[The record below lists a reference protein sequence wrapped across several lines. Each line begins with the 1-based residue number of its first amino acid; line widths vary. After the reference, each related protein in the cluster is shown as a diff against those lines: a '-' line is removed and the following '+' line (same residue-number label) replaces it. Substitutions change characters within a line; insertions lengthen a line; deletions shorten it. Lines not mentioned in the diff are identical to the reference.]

1 MGAISRHSGLCL
13 VLSFMT
19 DTEIKKHRLVV
30 GVTGASGALY
40 AKLLFDKLL
49 QIHEQIDACGVIFS
63 SSATRVW
70 DYELDKAGIP
80 PLPWP
85 VYDPGDYFAPMASGS
100 AAYRT
105 MIICP
110 ATMGVTGR
118 IASGLANDLIT
129 RAADVVLKERG
140 RLVLVVREMPYSL
153 IHLKNM
159 QLLTEAGAIVCP
171 ASPSF
176 YSKPGNIEALAMT
189 VVERALTLAGFDIKG
204 YRWQEPPSPD

>member
-1 MGAISRHSGLCL
+1 MGTVSRHTGLCL

-19 DTEIKKHRLVV
+19 AQIFKKHRLVV
-30 GVTGASGALY
+30 GITGASGALY

-49 QIHEQIDACGVIFS
+49 QLHEQIDACGVIFS
-63 SSATRVW
+63 PSANRVW
-70 DYELDKAGIP
+70 DYELGATDSQQ
-80 PLPWP
+80 LPWP
-85 VYDPGDYFAPMASGS
+85 VYDPCDYFAPMASGS

-129 RAADVVLKERG
+129 RAADVILKERG
-140 RLVLVVREMPYSL
+140 RLILVVREMPYSL

-159 QLLTEAGAIVCP
+159 QSLTEAGAIVCP

-176 YSKPGNIEALAMT
+176 YGKPETIEALAMT
-189 VVERALTLAGFDIKG
+189 VVDRALALAGFEIKG
-204 YRWQEPPSPD
+204 FRWQEETSGD